1 MTQSLKFLVCHAF
14 VLRGV
19 ILEERGFSG
28 PLLGGLRALVMAVGS
43 QLLFK

>member
-1 MTQSLKFLVCHAF
+1 MCHAF

-28 PLLGGLRALVMAVGS
+28 PLLGGLRAVMAVGS